1 MTRHFDA
8 IIIGAGISGETCA
21 HRLREGGMRI
31 ALVEAEHIGGEC
43 AYWASIP
50 TMSLLGPANARWRA
64 GALAGIA
71 SPAIASPRS
80 LTPSEILFSAL
91 DESAQI
97 SAIEKEGGTYI
108 RGSARFAQHDQ
119 IEVDVDGAV
128 EQLQAPHIVVA
139 TGSVPAIPHIP
150 GLSDIGYWTTR
161 EATTAAAIPQQLTI
175 LGGEGQA
182 IEIAQMFRLYGAD
195 VTLVTR
201 RQHLLV
207 AEDPAVGKL
216 LARGL
221 HRQGIRVVTGHRVLH
236 VGRDADHPCVLRLDD
251 DTEIH
256 TQRLVVATSRR
267 PRIHGLRHA
276 KAGVRYR
283 DAGITINE
291 TCQAAE
297 GIWAIGAVT
306 GIGQLSHMAQY
317 QARLAADDIL
327 GWPHAAHYTSVPRI
341 LYTDPQVAVTG
352 RTTAQMTGEEA
363 AHVTSVT
370 VELNEKKVYPTTT
383 QQPESGRLTLYA
395 DIDRGTLVGAW
406 AIATEASEWI
416 QLAAYAIRSGISL
429 DVLQD
434 MLEQFPP
441 FGEIY
446 LSAIDQLVAASVRR
460 RHDGLPMSQTA
471 ERSRSVDTTKAALA
485 AER

>member
-8 IIIGAGISGETCA
+8 IIVGAGISGETCA
-21 HRLREGGMRI
+21 HRLRVGGMRV

-91 DESAQI
+91 DESAQVR
-97 SAIEKEGGTYI
+97 AIEKEGGAFI
-108 RGSARFAQHDQ
+108 RGSARFVRRDQ
-119 IEVDVDGAV
+119 VEVDLDGGI
-128 EQLQAPHIVVA
+128 ERLQAPHIIVA

-150 GLSDIGYWTTR
+150 GLSDIGYWTNR

-201 RQHLLV
+201 RQRLLV
-207 AEDPAVGKL
+207 DEDPEVGEL
-216 LARGL
+216 LARRL
-221 HRQGIRVVTGHRVLH
+221 HRQGIRVVLGHRVVH
-236 VGRDADHPCVLRLDD
+236 IGRDADHPCVLTLDD

-256 TQRLVVATSRR
+256 TQRLVVATNRR
-267 PRIHGLRHA
+267 PRIHGLRLA

-283 DAGITINE
+283 DSGIIINE

-297 GIWAIGAVT
+297 GVWAIGAVT

-317 QARLAADDIL
+317 QARISADDIL
-327 GWPHAAHYTSVPRI
+327 GLPHAAHYASVPRI
-341 LYTDPQVAVTG
+341 LYTDPQVAMTG
-352 RTTAQMTGEEA
+352 KTTAQMAGEEA

-370 VELNEKKVYPTTT
+370 VELNERKMYPTTT
-383 QQPESGRLTLYA
+383 RQPESGRLTLYA
-395 DIDRGTLVGAW
+395 DVERGTLVGAW
-406 AIATEASEWI
+406 AIATEASDWI

-429 DVLQD
+429 DMLRD

-441 FGEIY
+441 FGESY
-446 LSAIDQLVAASVRR
+446 LSAVDQLVAASVQHRHGGLPVSQTDERR
-460 RHDGLPMSQTA
+460 RLGDTPKVALPT
-471 ERSRSVDTTKAALA
+471 ER
-485 AER
+485 